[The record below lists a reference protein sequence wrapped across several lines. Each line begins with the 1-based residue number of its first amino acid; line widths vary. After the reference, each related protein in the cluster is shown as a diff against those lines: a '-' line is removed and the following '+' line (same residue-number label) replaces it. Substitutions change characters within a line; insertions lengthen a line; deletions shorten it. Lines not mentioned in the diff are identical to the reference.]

1 MKENQNIEWKE
12 TWRDEYIKWICGFA
26 NAAGGILVIGK
37 NNKGDVTGVDH
48 AEKLMAD
55 IPNKVRDI
63 MGIIVDVNLK
73 RVRGKEFL
81 EIMVEPHPY
90 PVSYKGQYHYR
101 SGSTKQELKGSALD
115 AFLLKKYG
123 LHWDSVPVPNLIPE
137 SLEEKAFAQFAK
149 KAVKSKRLGDEVLKE
164 KRKSLLRKLHLV
176 EGSYLKRAAALLFH
190 EDPEQYVT
198 GAYIKIGFFKSD
210 SDLIYQ
216 DEIHGNLFQQ
226 VDKTLDLLL
235 TKYMKAYISYEGLQR
250 VESYLFPAPALR
262 EALLN
267 AVIHK
272 DYSSGN
278 PVQISV
284 YDGKII
290 FWNAGRLPEELSIE
304 LLQKK
309 HPSIPYNPLVASAFF
324 RAGYIEAW
332 GRGIEKI
339 NDECKL
345 AGVPVPELNYDYA
358 GLMITFQSG
367 MGIKIEKSGE
377 IYPITAPETG
387 VKTGVETREKTREK
401 ILKLILDNPSISTND
416 MSKRIGISKKGI
428 EWQIKRLKKD
438 GTIQRIGPAKGGYWK
453 VQGKADE

>member
-12 TWRDEYIKWICGFA
+12 CWRDEYIKWICGFA

-48 AEKLMAD
+48 AEKLMVD

-63 MGIIVDVNLK
+63 LGIIVDVNLK
-73 RVRGKEFL
+73 RARGKEFL
-81 EIMVEPHPY
+81 EILVEPHPY

-101 SGSTKQELKGSALD
+101 SGSTKQELRGSALD

-123 LHWDSVPVPNLIPE
+123 LHWDSVPMPNLLPE
-137 SLEEKAFAQFAK
+137 SLEEKAFVLFAK

-164 KRKSLLRKLHLV
+164 NRKSLLRKLHLV
-176 EGSYLKRAAALLFH
+176 EGPYLKRAAVLLFH

-198 GAYIKIGFFKSD
+198 GAYVKIGFFKSD
-210 SDLIYQ
+210 SDLVYQ

-226 VDKTLDLLL
+226 VDETIDLLL
-235 TKYMKAYISYEGLQR
+235 TKYMKAYISYECLQR
-250 VESYLFPAPALR
+250 VERYLFPAPALR

-267 AVIHK
+267 AVVHK

-284 YDGKII
+284 YEDKII
-290 FWNAGRLPEELSIE
+290 FWNAGRLPDELSIE

-309 HPSIPYNPLVASAFF
+309 HPSIPYNPLIASAFF

-339 NDECKL
+339 NNECKL
-345 AGVPVPELNYDYA
+345 AGFSVPEINYDYA
-358 GLMITFQSG
+358 GLMITFKAG
-367 MGIKIEKSGE
+367 IRIKIGKTGE
-377 IYPITAPETG
+377 IYPITTPETR
-387 VKTGVETREKTREK
+387 VKTRVKTREE
-401 ILKLILDNPSISTND
+401 ILKLISEDPSISTED
-416 MSKRIGISKKGI
+416 MSNRIGISKKGI
-428 EWQIKRLKKD
+428 EWQIMRLKKD
-438 GTIQRIGPAKGGYWK
+438 GTIQRIGAAKGGYWK
-453 VQGKADE
+453 VNGKKQ

>member
-12 TWRDEYIKWICGFA
+12 SWRDEYIKWICGFA

-37 NNKGDVTGVDH
+37 NNKGDVTGVDN
-48 AEKLMAD
+48 AEKLMKD

-63 MGIIVDVNLK
+63 LGIIVDVNLK

-123 LHWDSVPVPNLIPE
+123 LHWDSVPVPNLLPE
-137 SLEEKAFAQFAK
+137 SLEQKAFALFSK

-164 KRKSLLRKLHLV
+164 NRKSLLRKLHLV

-198 GAYIKIGFFKSD
+198 GAYVKIGFFKTD
-210 SDLIYQ
+210 SDLVYQ

-226 VDKTLDLLL
+226 VDKTMDLLL

-250 VESYLFPAPALR
+250 VERYLFPAPALR

-284 YDGKII
+284 YEDKII
-290 FWNAGRLPEELSIE
+290 FWNAGRLPDELSIE

-339 NDECKL
+339 NNECKL
-345 AGVPVPELNYDYA
+345 AGIPTPGINYDYA
-358 GLMITFQSG
+358 GLMLTF
-367 MGIKIEKSGE
+367 KSDIAGK
-377 IYPITAPETG
+377 
-387 VKTGVETREKTREK
+387 VKVETQVETQVEKKSKTPA
-401 ILKLILDNPSISTND
+401 LILHILSSHPGMTLAELAESTGKSLSTVERAA
-416 MSKRIGISKKGI
+416 SKLVKEG
-428 EWQIKRLKKD
+428 RLHHV
-438 GTIQRIGPAKGGYWK
+438 GPKKGGYWK
-453 VQGKADE
+453 VQGKANKKT